1 MNRKPTLLITLAVIL
16 LIGLAFKLGSSP
28 GERALAQEAGPDAE
42 KDALEAVNN
51 VASRFT
57 YQGLLQEN
65 GDPVT
70 GTRNMTFRLYVQSTC
85 TSYIGG
91 SEITITGVPVNNG
104 QFEVALDEDQS
115 FFDGQELWLG
125 VDIEGTPVGCHEITP
140 AP

>member
-16 LIGLAFKLGSSP
+16 LIGLAFRLGLSP

-70 GTRNMTFRLYVQSTC
+70 GTRNMTFRLYLQSTC

-91 SEITITGVPVNNG
+91 SEITQGALYICLVPRIL
-104 QFEVALDEDQS
+104 EVRQWPYRRVLVQ
-115 FFDGQELWLG
+115 G
-125 VDIEGTPVGCHEITP
+125 
-140 AP
+140 